1 MGELLSPATQQPAS
15 PSLSSTAILPPKC
28 GPVSTSTSVTA
39 SPHRTA
45 SALASN
51 SCGGGQHSFGISTLS
66 CHCVY
71 DLERVC
77 AFLHCYYDIDMNH
90 LVLVSHT
97 GRNKTVKILVSVW
110 IQLTPVAQLLPEALG
125 LHEDVVINPPL
136 LPGGGPGPGLGVQV
150 EGVVRG
156 HFQTWVQASHSQII
170 VTRGVNIISQNL
182 EFRTHSRKVH
192 NRLVAVIIL

>member
-1 MGELLSPATQQPAS
+1 MLGELLSPATQQPAS
-15 PSLSSTAILPPKC
+15 PSLSSTEILPPKC

-39 SPHRTA
+39 SPHCTA
-45 SALASN
+45 SALRST

-71 DLERVC
+71 DLERAC
-77 AFLHCYYDIDMNH
+77 ALLLHCYYDIDMSH

-110 IQLTPVAQLLPEALG
+110 IQLTPAAQLVPEAPG
-125 LHEDVVINPPL
+125 LHEDIVIDPPL
-136 LPGGGPGPGLGVQV
+136 LPGGGGPGPGLRVQV

-170 VTRGVNIISQNL
+170 INRGVNIISQCVL
-182 EFRTHSRKVH
+182 IWEACLKS
-192 NRLVAVIIL
+192 